1 MDALPEPDAEARQAS
16 EDLNARLLARIA
28 GNGGWIGFDRFMAGA
43 LYEPGLGYYTG
54 GSRRFGRDGDFVTA
68 PEISPLFGACV
79 AGQCARWFETL
90 GANRIIE
97 FGAGT
102 GQLAAQVLN
111 ALARDGITDV
121 DYRIVEL
128 SAPLRQLQGHTLET
142 LAPELAPRVGWL
154 ERLPDR
160 IEAVVIGNEL
170 IDAMPVRLFVLEA
183 GQVLERGVGAAEMGS
198 DTISAEMVS
207 DPISASAISA
217 NPFASPFRFIDRPAD
232 PDFARRVLDAL
243 AASGWAEGGKAL
255 GAWDSGYQSE
265 LAEQG
270 PAWLVSVGERLVRG
284 AVLLFDYGFPAA
296 EFYHPQ
302 RNGGTLACHYR
313 HRVHHDPL
321 ILAGLQD
328 LTAHVDFSALAR
340 AAEGVGLDCI
350 GFGSQGS
357 FLLGAGLLEQL
368 ARSAE
373 AGSPAYLR
381 QAQAVGRL
389 VSEAEMG
396 ELFKAIAFSRGG
408 DFDNTAFQRSDRRA
422 ALSR

>member
-1 MDALPEPDAEARQAS
+1 MNELPVPDPDAHQAS
-16 EDLNARLLARIA
+16 AQLGARLLSRIA
-28 GNGGWIGFDRFMAGA
+28 EGGGWIGFDHFMASV

-68 PEISPLFGACV
+68 PEISPLFGACL

-90 GANRIIE
+90 GTRRIIE

-111 ALARDGITDV
+111 GLARDGMTDV

-128 SAPLRQLQGHTLET
+128 SAPLRQVQRHTLEA
-142 LAPELAPRVGWL
+142 LAPERAARVEWL
-154 ERLPDR
+154 DSLPQH
-160 IEAVVIGNEL
+160 IEAVVVGNEL
-170 IDAMPVRLFVLEA
+170 IDAMPVRLFRLDE
-183 GQVLERGVGAAEMGS
+183 GKVLERGVGGS
-198 DTISAEMVS
+198 GAFDAPGALVA
-207 DPISASAISA
+207 DPFS
-217 NPFASPFRFIDRPAD
+217 SPFHFVDRPAD
-232 PDFARRVLDAL
+232 PDFAARVLDAL
-243 AASGWAEGGKAL
+243 TAAGWAREGEPL
-255 GAWDSGYQSE
+255 GAWAPGYQSE
-265 LAEQG
+265 LAEQA
-270 PAWLVSVGERLVRG
+270 PAWLASVGERLVHG
-284 AVLLFDYGFPAA
+284 VVVLFDYGFPAP

-328 LTAHVDFSALAR
+328 ITAHVDFSALAR
-340 AAEGVGLDCI
+340 AAAAVGLDCI
-350 GFGSQGS
+350 GYCSQGS
-357 FLLGAGLLEQL
+357 FLLGAGLLDQL
-368 ARSAE
+368 AHSAE

-396 ELFKAIAFSRGG
+396 ELFKVIAFARGAG
-408 DFDNTAFQRSDRRA
+408 FDEAAFERSDRRG
-422 ALSR
+422 ALGR

>member
-1 MDALPEPDAEARQAS
+1 MDELPEPDAAACQAS
-16 EDLNARLLARIA
+16 AQLNARLLARIA
-28 GNGGWIGFDRFMAGA
+28 EDGGWLGFDRFMAGA

-90 GANRIIE
+90 GARRIIE

-111 ALARDGITDV
+111 GLAREGITDV

-128 SAPLRQLQGHTLET
+128 SAPLRQVQRHTLEA
-142 LAPELAPRVGWL
+142 LAPELMPRVGWL
-154 ERLPDR
+154 DRLPET

-170 IDAMPVRLFVLEA
+170 IDAMPVRLFRLDQGRVFERGIGGSGPLEA
-183 GQVLERGVGAAEMGS
+183 PEAVPA
-198 DTISAEMVS
+198 D
-207 DPISASAISA
+207 
-217 NPFASPFRFIDRPAD
+217 PFASPFRFVDRPAD
-232 PDFARRVLDAL
+232 PGFATRVLDAL
-243 AASGWAEGGKAL
+243 AASGWADDGEPL
-255 GAWDSGYQSE
+255 GAWGPDYQSE
-265 LAEQG
+265 IAEHG
-270 PAWLVSVGERLVRG
+270 PAWLASVGERLVRG
-284 AVLLFDYGFPAA
+284 VVLLFDYGFPAS
-296 EFYHPQ
+296 EYYHPQ

-328 LTAHVDFSALAR
+328 VTAHVDFSALAR
-340 AAEGVGLDCI
+340 AADAVGLDCI
-350 GFGSQGS
+350 GFCSQGS
-357 FLLGAGLLEQL
+357 FLLGAGLLEHL

-396 ELFKAIAFSRGG
+396 ELFKVIAFARGG
-408 DFDNTAFQRSDRRA
+408 GFDDAAFERSDRRG
-422 ALSR
+422 ALGR

>member
-1 MDALPEPDAEARQAS
+1 MEALPEPDAEARQAS
-16 EDLNARLLARIA
+16 KELGMRLLARIA
-28 GNGGWIGFDRFMAGA
+28 EEGGWIGFDRFMAGA

-54 GSRRFGRDGDFVTA
+54 GSRRFGRDGDFITA

-90 GANRIIE
+90 GARRIIE

-111 ALARDGITDV
+111 GLARDGITDV

-128 SAPLRQLQGHTLET
+128 SAPLRQVQRHTLET

-154 ERLPDR
+154 DRLPDR

-170 IDAMPVRLFVLEA
+170 VDAMPVRLFRLDG
-183 GQVLERGVGAAEMGS
+183 GQVFERGVAGAPV
-198 DTISAEMVS
+198 DTP
-207 DPISASAISA
+207 DTLASE
-217 NPFASPFRFIDRPAD
+217 PFASPFRFVARPAD
-232 PDFARRVLDAL
+232 PDFAASVLHAL
-243 AASGWAEGGKAL
+243 AASGWADGGEPL
-255 GAWDSGYQSE
+255 DAWGPGYQSE
-265 LAEQG
+265 LGEQG
-270 PAWLVSVGERLVRG
+270 PAWLASVGERLARG
-284 AVLLFDYGFPAA
+284 VVLLFDYGFPAA
-296 EFYHPQ
+296 EYYHPQ

-321 ILAGLQD
+321 VLVGLQD

-340 AAEGVGLDCI
+340 AAAEVGIDCI

-357 FLLGAGLLEQL
+357 FLLGAGLLEHL
-368 ARSAE
+368 ASSAE

-396 ELFKAIAFSRGG
+396 ELFKAIAFARGG
-408 DFDNTAFQRSDRRA
+408 AFDNAAFERSDRRG
-422 ALSR
+422 ALLR

>member
-1 MDALPEPDAEARQAS
+1 MDELPEPDAEARRAS
-16 EDLNARLLARIA
+16 KELNARLLAWIA
-28 GNGGWIGFDRFMAGA
+28 GDGGWIGFDRFMAGA

-68 PEISPLFGACV
+68 PEISPLFGACI

-90 GANRIIE
+90 GARRIVE

-111 ALARDGITDV
+111 GLARDGITDV

-128 SAPLRQLQGHTLET
+128 SAPLRQVQRHTLEA
-142 LAPELAPRVGWL
+142 LAPELAPCVSWL
-154 ERLPDR
+154 ESLPER

-170 IDAMPVRLFVLEA
+170 IDAMPVRLFRLDD
-183 GQVLERGVGAAEMGS
+183 GLVLERGVGAAVDAPEALP
-198 DTISAEMVS
+198 DA
-207 DPISASAISA
+207 
-217 NPFASPFRFIDRPAD
+217 PFASPFRFVDRPAD

-243 AASGWAEGGKAL
+243 AASGWAQGDEPL
-255 GAWDSGYQSE
+255 SAWGSGYQSE
-265 LAEQG
+265 FAEQG
-270 PAWLVSVGERLVRG
+270 PAWLASVGERLVRG
-284 AVLLFDYGFPAA
+284 VVLLFDYGFPAS
-296 EFYHPQ
+296 EYYHPQ

-340 AAEGVGLDCI
+340 AAADVGLDCI

-357 FLLGAGLLEQL
+357 FLLGAGLLEHL

-373 AGSPAYLR
+373 PGSTAYLR

-396 ELFKAIAFSRGG
+396 ELFKAIAFARGG
-408 DFDNTAFQRSDRRA
+408 DFDAAAFERSDRRGV
-422 ALSR
+422 LIR

>member
-1 MDALPEPDAEARQAS
+1 MDELPVPDADARRAS
-16 EDLNARLLARIA
+16 AQLGARLLARIA
-28 GNGGWIGFDRFMAGA
+28 EDGGWIGFDRFMASV

-79 AGQCARWFETL
+79 AGQCARWLETL
-90 GANRIIE
+90 GTRRIIE

-111 ALARDGITDV
+111 GLARDGITDV

-128 SAPLRQLQGHTLET
+128 SAPLRQVQRHTLEA
-142 LAPELAPRVGWL
+142 LAPELAPRVEWL
-154 ERLPDR
+154 DSLPER

-170 IDAMPVRLFVLEA
+170 IDAMPVRLFRLDE
-183 GQVLERGVGAAEMGS
+183 GRILERGVGPETGS
-198 DTISAEMVS
+198 DPLSAEKES
-207 DPISASAISA
+207 DPIS
-217 NPFASPFRFIDRPAD
+217 NPFARLFRFIDRPAD
-232 PDFARRVLDAL
+232 PGFATRVLEAL
-243 AASGWAEGGKAL
+243 AAAGWARDGEPL
-255 GAWDSGYQSE
+255 GAWAPGYQSE
-265 LAEQG
+265 IAEQG
-270 PAWLVSVGERLVRG
+270 PAWLASVGERLARG
-284 AVLLFDYGFPAA
+284 VVVLFDYGFPAS
-296 EFYHPQ
+296 EYYHPQ

-328 LTAHVDFSALAR
+328 VTAHVDFSALAR
-340 AAEGVGLDCI
+340 AAAGVGLDCI
-350 GFGSQGS
+350 GYCSQGS
-357 FLLGAGLLEQL
+357 FLLGAGLLERL

-396 ELFKAIAFSRGG
+396 ELFKVIAFARGTG
-408 DFDNTAFQRSDRRA
+408 FDDTAFERGDRRG
-422 ALSR
+422 ALGR